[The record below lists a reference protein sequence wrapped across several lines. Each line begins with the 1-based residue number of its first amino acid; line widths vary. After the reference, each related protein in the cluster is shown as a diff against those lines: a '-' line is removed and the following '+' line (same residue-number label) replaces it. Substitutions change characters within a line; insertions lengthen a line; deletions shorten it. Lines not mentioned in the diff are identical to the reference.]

1 MSDNVTRVGRGVR
14 SLKSAPQF
22 DGYTR
27 VVIVQNENYEY
38 SVGTDEGRTLKLE
51 NPWATQ
57 SMAKNI
63 LESLR
68 GFQYQPYSAPGA
80 ILDPAA
86 EIGDGVVVSNL
97 YGGIYRKKIT
107 FGPDY
112 RADISAPGEEEINH
126 EYEYKPKQ
134 DRKVSRQLANL
145 TSELQIQAGK
155 ISAKVSMTGGEA
167 ESFGWELDEKSWTIQ
182 ANGSNVIEVDRTG
195 LTVRGHVYADEGLI
209 GGFLLQNNAL
219 STNGQTFGGTNS
231 RGLYIGPSGI
241 QLGDSFKVDA
251 YGNLEATS
259 GKFTGKVYAGN
270 IQYGSSAGYFNG
282 SGIATETIYGSSIA
296 QNTISTRRTNEGI
309 NTSLGYADYAGGVF
323 GGWNRASQIATD
335 QLSADE
341 ILLEGKKFGMSTISY
356 VGADDKT
363 HSINVV
369 TWKVR

>member
-1 MSDNVTRVGRGVR
+1 MSDNVVRIGRGVR
-14 SLKSAPQF
+14 SLNSAPQF
-22 DGYTR
+22 DGYTK

-38 SVGTDEGRTLKLE
+38 SVGTDEGRTLTLE
-51 NPWATQ
+51 NPWATRF
-57 SMAKNI
+57 MAENI
-63 LESLR
+63 LDSLR

-97 YGGIYRKKIT
+97 YGGIYRKKVT

-112 RADISAPGEEEINH
+112 HADISAPGEEEINH
-126 EYEYKPKQ
+126 EFEYKPKQ

-182 ANGSNVIEVDRTG
+182 ANGVKVVEVDKTG
-195 LTVRGHVYADEGLI
+195 LTVRGHVFADSGAI

-241 QLGDSFKVDA
+241 QLGDRFKVDA
-251 YGNLEATS
+251 SGNLEATS
-259 GKFTGKVYAGN
+259 GKFTGKVSAGS
-270 IQYGSSAGYFNG
+270 IDYGGSNGYFNG
-282 SGIATETIYGSSIA
+282 NGIATDSIWARSIA
-296 QNTISTRRTNEGI
+296 PNTITTGQTNGGI
-309 NTSLGYADYAGGVF
+309 NSALGYAEHFNLVDLGVNTMTHMKVIGHF
-323 GGWNRASQIATD
+323 EYQASIVRRKY
-335 QLSADE
+335 LSFQTGD
-341 ILLEGKKFGMSTISY
+341 GKTISIY
-356 VGADDKT
+356 YLG
-363 HSINVV
+363 
-369 TWKVR
+369 WE